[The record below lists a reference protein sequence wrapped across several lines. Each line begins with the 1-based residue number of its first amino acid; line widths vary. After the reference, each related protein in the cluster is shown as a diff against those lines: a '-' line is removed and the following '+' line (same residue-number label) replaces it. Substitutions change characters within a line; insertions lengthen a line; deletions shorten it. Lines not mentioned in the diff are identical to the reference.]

1 MIRRFYILML
11 LVLAISIAGCGN
23 RVELNELGIT
33 TAAGYDRQNG
43 NWIITYQIIV
53 PPASST
59 SGSSGG
65 SQSAVTTFSSQGK
78 TIREAVAKSS
88 LENPKKLYFSHN
100 NVILIG
106 KEAAQYGL
114 SEILD
119 DYYRNIDA
127 RESVKVIIADGQ
139 AREYLKKLVPPE
151 KHPGRA
157 LSEIVKRNNEMGSF
171 YPIMNLHEVALKI
184 TSDSGAAGI
193 PIITVSGQNVG
204 QLESIDIFKQTSTPS
219 KLKLEG
225 LSVFYKGKEIGVL
238 NQRESMGISWLTDR
252 VNRTNLS
259 YVNKRGEVN
268 SFFVRKA
275 SVKVLP
281 IKSGNHYSI
290 QVKAKVRAEL
300 DESTTLVDITN
311 PHIIDEL
318 QLQAEQIITSQI
330 MEGWNASQRLHVDM
344 LGIANK
350 IHQRHPK
357 SWNTLKDKWLQELAQ
372 MDINVEADVI
382 LSRTGLLQDSFS
394 RLLYKESQGEH

>member
-357 SWNTLKDKWLQELAQ
+357 SWNTLKDKWPQELAQ